1 MDVLHSLLTG
11 FAVALKP
18 VNLLFGTIGVVF
30 GTFVGAMPGIG
41 APTGIAV
48 LLPLTFGMDPT
59 GGMIMLA
66 GIYYGSQYGGTIT
79 SVLVNVPG
87 ESSSVVTCIDGHQMA
102 LKGRAGAALSVAAVG
117 SFVAGTAGV
126 ITLMLI
132 AAPVASFALKFG
144 PPEEFAL
151 FLLAFTGLLTFG
163 GSGSL
168 GSDSRSKTL
177 ASIVLGL
184 LVAMVGSDPLSGR
197 TRWTFGSIE
206 LMGGIEFIT
215 VAVGLFGIGEVLC
228 AFEENFQIDLLKAS
242 VRLRDVFPTM
252 AEWAASV
259 WPIVRGSV
267 LGFVLGLFP
276 GMGATIASFMSYAL
290 EKKVAR
296 EPERFGRGAIE
307 AVAGPE
313 SANNSATAGAM
324 VPLLTLGIPG
334 TGSTAVMLGAFVIWG
349 LRPGPLLFEKNPDF
363 VWGLI
368 ASMYIGNLLLLILN
382 VAFIP
387 TFVRML
393 RIPFSILMASVVV
406 FCVVGGYSLGNSL
419 FDVWVMLAFGILGYV
434 MKRLQIPQAPMLFAV
449 VLGPQIEVSLRQALT
464 MSHGSLWI
472 LVGSPISASLVT
484 AAFLVFALPLAGPL
498 VKRRARG

>member
-1 MDVLHSLLTG
+1 MG
-11 FAVALKP
+11 FSVALKP
-18 VNLLFGTIGVVF
+18 INLLFGMIGVVF

-41 APTGIAV
+41 APTGIAI

-117 SFVAGTAGV
+117 SFFAGTVGV
-126 ITLMLI
+126 VILMLI
-132 AAPVASFALKFG
+132 ATPLATFALRFG

-151 FLLAFTGLLTFG
+151 FLLAFTGLLTFS

-168 GSDSRSKTL
+168 GSASLSKSL
-177 ASIVLGL
+177 VSIVLGL
-184 LVAMVGSDPLSGR
+184 LVATIGSDPLSGR
-197 TRWTFGSIE
+197 TRWTFGSID
-206 LMGGIEFIT
+206 LMGGIEFTT

-228 AFEENFQIDLLKAS
+228 AFEENYEMKLLEAS
-242 VRLRDVFPTM
+242 VRLRDVFPTV
-252 AEWAASV
+252 AEWSASV
-259 WPIVRGSV
+259 WPIIRGTV
-267 LGFVLGLFP
+267 VGFGLGLMP
-276 GMGATIASFMSYAL
+276 GMGATIASFMSYSV

-296 EPERFGRGAIE
+296 EPERFGKGAIE

-313 SANNSATAGAM
+313 SANNSATASAM

-368 ASMYIGNLLLLILN
+368 ASMYIGNVLLLILN

-393 RIPFSILMASVVV
+393 RLPFPILMASVIV
-406 FCVVGGYSLGNSL
+406 FCVVGGYSLGNNL
-419 FDVWVMLAFGILGYV
+419 FDVWVTLGFGILGYL
-434 MKRLQIPQAPMLFAV
+434 MKKLQFPQAPLLFAV
-449 VLGPQIEVSLRQALT
+449 VLGPQIEVALRQALT
-464 MSHGSLWI
+464 MSHGSLLI
-472 LVGSPISASLVT
+472 LVSSPISACLVT
-484 AAFLVFALPLAGPL
+484 AAVLILGASLASPLM
-498 VKRRARG
+498 KRWGRQIEGGRREG